1 MCTSRPPTER
11 PALDGRNVLPW
22 IAQGW
27 LDAAHSMDCGR
38 TLAHARLDA
47 SRAATRK
54 PAAVVERC
62 GNYEV
67 NHQGKV
73 VPREGQLVADLPAYC
88 QRKRPGNGVGP
99 DLCSM
104 LDDAQVAAPQAGPFK
119 EDAAP
124 SWLRR
129 GGLGLGIRDSEGG
142 MGWVAWARVSS
153 RAQAWRTPRKWSR
166 GAPARREGPAL
177 ASPVAEVTGPRP
189 PAPAASADT
198 P

>member
-27 LDAAHSMDCGR
+27 LDAAYSMDCGR

-119 EDAAP
+119 EDAA
-124 SWLRR
+124 
-129 GGLGLGIRDSEGG
+129 
-142 MGWVAWARVSS
+142 
-153 RAQAWRTPRKWSR
+153 
-166 GAPARREGPAL
+166 
-177 ASPVAEVTGPRP
+177 
-189 PAPAASADT
+189 
-198 P
+198 